1 MSSSE
6 ILESSPKIQVTSE
19 YDEGTGLY
27 YVKNESTGEILYASY
42 DEDDAM
48 LDFYKNNPD
57 YNPNP
62 LVYKKTTLEEYMY
75 GEEGGEIY

>member
-1 MSSSE
+1 MTPQ
-6 ILESSPKIQVTSE
+6 ISPKQIASE
-19 YDEGTGLY
+19 YDEKTGLY

-62 LVYKKTTLEEYMY
+62 LAPKRTSLEDFVRMEEYTDD
-75 GEEGGEIY
+75 EE